1 MKRIVL
7 ALVLLLLILHQD
19 VWWWDRIDP
28 IILGFMPIG
37 LAFHV
42 LLSILTAIVYWL
54 AVKHWWPNDVDVAD
68 HEAAAPRK
76 SGAEL

>member
-28 IILGFMPIG
+28 VILGFMPIG

-42 LLSILTAIVYWL
+42 FLSILTAIVYWL
-54 AVKHWWPNDVDVAD
+54 AVKYWWPNDVDVGD
-68 HEAAAPRK
+68 HEAAAPRN

>member
-1 MKRIVL
+1 MKRLVL
-7 ALVLLLLILHQD
+7 ALVVLLFVLHQD

-28 IILGFMPIG
+28 VVLGFMPIG

-42 LLSILTAIVYWL
+42 LLSILTAVVYAL
-54 AVKHWWPNDVDVAD
+54 ALKYWWPSDVDVAD

-76 SGAEL
+76 TGAEL